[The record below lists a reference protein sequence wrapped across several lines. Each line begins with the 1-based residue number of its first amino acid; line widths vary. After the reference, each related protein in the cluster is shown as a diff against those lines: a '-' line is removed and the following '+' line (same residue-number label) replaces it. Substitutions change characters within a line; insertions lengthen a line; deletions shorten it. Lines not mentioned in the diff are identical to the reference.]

1 LATGTPLRNRRDD
14 GHERR
19 DGQDR
24 PEPTP
29 AHLLDGLDDAQRRAV
44 TSPARPLAIVAP
56 AGSGKTRVLTRRI
69 AWRVST
75 GDADASH
82 VLALTF
88 TRKAAGEMRDRL
100 GALGLREGVAAGT
113 FHGVAYA
120 QLRSY
125 WADQGRAAPGLLV
138 RKARMLRDVVAG
150 TPVMVGELAGEIEWA
165 KARLVGPDGYADAAA
180 AVRRRPP
187 APPERIAS
195 LYGVY
200 EDEKRR
206 ARMVDFDDLLRL
218 CTHLLETDAGFAA
231 AQRWR
236 FRHLFVDEFQ
246 DVNPLQLGLLDAWRG
261 TSYDLCV
268 VGDPHQAIYGWN
280 GADARFLDGFR
291 RLYPPADVVVLDGN
305 YRSTPQ
311 ILAAAG
317 EVLAAAGLD
326 GAADAGSDGRG
337 EGGRVV
343 RATRQ
348 AGPDVR
354 LDGHPTDRDEAVAI
368 ARAVRDRRRPRAPWS
383 SQAVLVRTHA
393 QLALVTEALR
403 AAGIPHR
410 VRGGDA
416 LLERPVVRRALDLLR
431 HAPGGLA
438 ACLPDVEALASE
450 PAADRS
456 SDAAAPRR
464 ATTDH
469 AGSGADLA
477 LLVDLARDQLRL
489 DPGCSAV
496 GFATWLV
503 ATLQAEGS
511 DGARDAVSLAT
522 FHAAKGLEWPVVHL
536 AGLEDGLVPIAH
548 ARTRDQRSEE
558 ARLLYVAMTR
568 AEDELLCTWSA
579 RRTFGG
585 KPMDRRLTPWLHG
598 LADRQGDRVPAP
610 SGPTGDWQARLAE
623 QRAVLAG
630 NAPPAPARQPALAA
644 LHAWRDEH
652 ARAARV
658 EPAALVDDHL
668 LEAIA
673 ERRPTTPDEL
683 AAVPGMGPLLA
694 ARVGDGL
701 LGALAP
707 HLVDGGDERT
717 PDPPGDPA

>member
-1 LATGTPLRNRRDD
+1 M
-14 GHERR
+14 
-19 DGQDR
+19 
-24 PEPTP
+24 
-29 AHLLDGLDDAQRRAV
+29 
-44 TSPARPLAIVAP
+44 TSPAQPLAIVAP

-69 AWRVST
+69 AWRVAT

-88 TRKAAGEMRDRL
+88 TRKAAGELRERL

-125 WADQGRAAPGLLV
+125 WADQGRAAPALLA
-138 RKARMLRDVVAG
+138 RKGTVLGAVVAG
-150 TPVMVGELAGEIEWA
+150 DPITVGQLAGEIEWA
-165 KARLVGPDGYADAAA
+165 KARLVGPDGYAEAAA
-180 AVRRRPP
+180 AARRRPP
-187 APPERIAS
+187 APAERVAA
-195 LYGVY
+195 LYGTY

-218 CTHLLETDAGFAA
+218 CSHLLETDPAFAA

-261 TSYDLCV
+261 SSYDLCV

-291 RLYPPADVVVLDGN
+291 RLYPPAEVVVLDGN
-305 YRSTPQ
+305 YRSTPE
-311 ILAAAG
+311 ILAAAAD
-317 EVLAAAGLD
+317 VLASAGLD
-326 GAADAGSDGRG
+326 GARDGAAGS
-337 EGGRVV
+337 GGRTV
-343 RATRQ
+343 RAVRL
-348 AGPDVR
+348 AGAAVR
-354 LDGHPTDRDEAVAI
+354 LDRHPTDRDEAVAI
-368 ARAVRDRRRPRAPWS
+368 ARAVRDRRGPRAAWS

-393 QLALVTEALR
+393 QLTLVTEALR

-416 LLERPVVRRALDLLR
+416 LLERPAIRRALDLLR
-431 HAPGGLA
+431 RSPGGLA
-438 ACLPDVEALASE
+438 ACLPDIEAM
-450 PAADRS
+450 AAELGVS
-456 SDAAAPRR
+456 SDPGAVAGDAAPEPE
-464 ATTDH
+464 
-469 AGSGADLA
+469 AGAGADMA
-477 LLVDLARDQLRL
+477 LFLDLARDQLRL
-489 DPGCSAV
+489 DPGCSAN

-536 AGLEDGLVPIAH
+536 AGLEDGLVPITH
-548 ARTRDQRSEE
+548 ARTREQRAEE

-568 AEDELLCTWSA
+568 AEDELFCTWSA
-579 RRTFGG
+579 RRTFAGR
-585 KPMDRRLTPWLHG
+585 PVERRLTPWLSG
-598 LADRQGDRVPAP
+598 LSERQRDLAPVPV
-610 SGPTGDWQARLAE
+610 GPAGDWRARLAE

-630 NAPPAPARQPALAA
+630 AVPLPPTRSPALTA
-644 LHAWRDEH
+644 LHDWRDEH

-658 EPAALVDDHL
+658 EPATLVDDHL

-673 ERRPTTPDEL
+673 EQSPTTADEL
-683 AAVPGMGPLLA
+683 AAVPGMGRLLA
-694 ARVGDGL
+694 ARVGDSL
-701 LGALAP
+701 LAALAP
-707 HLVDGGDERT
+707 HLDKAPRLTPVPHLDPDAAAP
-717 PDPPGDPA
+717 PDPQARHGSADDPA